1 MNTTKYMNVAALAMA
16 LLAGGAASADGTSVM
31 PVAFDSSLTG
41 KRVSVTVEVENT
53 GAYAVGNRLSLQQ
66 FDAEGRRLMEDVC
79 DPRFLTFMRPAGLRH
94 AMTVEGSIHPKTAKI
109 ELANKV
115 FGEKPEWKEC
125 ADATVK
131 IVGVKI
137 SAAPKRSANRTFFTD
152 GVDGRALDLH
162 DFRAFFF
169 PVYSRACWGQGFA
182 VKDPADLFYPAGAGT
197 VEAWIRPEWGERP
210 CTLFDAANLAPGA
223 ANAKSAKG
231 SLFVAEYDPGKRTLS
246 FALKGDDGNM
256 FAGKGTC
263 DIASGAWHHVA
274 VTFAPGG
281 EAAAFVD
288 GKKVAY
294 ASLEGYVPPKGGDQ
308 KSGPMLFAFGGGA
321 KLIRTTKRRDIPV
334 FAGALDNLRLSSVV
348 RYGGDFTP
356 ERSLGQDAQTR
367 SLFRF
372 ENEIDGVSAG
382 ADGIVEA
389 SILAGEAL
397 YPGDAKPKFEKAMP
411 FDVLNYRKVPS
422 EKDYLSLSKASR
434 RTFRLKPGETAK
446 FRLPEDAVPDFTE
459 IANNGSEVMV
469 APFVRHPDEV
479 DPRSYDTIRATI
491 GLEGLSDRQKADK
504 LFRYAIRSTDYFI
517 WQPANVTR
525 GKPWTFKHNN
535 APLRN
540 LNVYG
545 SSACGGL
552 NKVAANLFTL
562 CGDLPA
568 NTVCGYGHE
577 FEHVLFGGKARVYD
591 LSNQQHFDSLR
602 DDEPASL
609 QEIEREPSTHVRYVK
624 SADHFTRLF
633 AHSPWDSSPDY
644 GQRFF
649 MTLRPGERFRWCRRN
664 DGTFN
669 DVWSAKKG
677 RSLRHPLV
685 AAAPASCP
693 IGNAYLMNRFAPDF
707 ANGFVFYEGRAPEKE
722 YPVDFAYTVVRGEY
736 RAEGADGKP
745 RAIELSRDSGKTW
758 KEMPADADGTVRLDY
773 AVRGHYHYTVRA
785 KGGEPSRFRAMTELQ
800 MNPRVLTGL
809 ARGGENE
816 FLLTAQKGGAA
827 DVTVGWR
834 EATGPIKVS
843 GVAFAGGVPG
853 AERLVTAVDPLSGP
867 TVLGVE
873 GVAAA
878 VVEKGAIDAELK
890 DGRLVLTAR
899 DAGKPF
905 YGLVTLQGRDP
916 ASKRSL
922 SVLVGRGARLAFA
935 GDGMKGRMLEKSG
948 EKASLRFDPVGP
960 GKFMVFNLTRVPG
973 GLPHTRM
980 GARPLAQVVDPKAR
994 KVRSR
999 ISPCAGTRGANDW
1012 YKSAFGEPGLRA
1024 AYHWDYAQDPA
1035 TSYPEGAPRVFDGN
1049 GLDHVD
1055 FEMTMDYPGG
1065 IELFAAMVIPEGDH
1079 AFQGETLKT
1088 FVNLS
1093 YDPAIGRR
1101 ANGGHQ

>member
-1 MNTTKYMNVAALAMA
+1 MKNICLALAFLATA
-16 LLAGGAASADGTSVM
+16 LTALADEQSGM
-31 PVAFDSSLTG
+31 PVAFDSSLKG

-53 GAYAVGNRLSLQQ
+53 GAYAVGNRLSLHQ

-79 DPRFLTFMRPAGLRH
+79 DPRFLSFMRPAGLRH
-94 AMTVEGSIHPKTAKI
+94 AMTVEGSIHPRTAKI
-109 ELANKV
+109 ELASKV
-115 FGEKPEWKEC
+115 FGEKPAWKEC
-125 ADATVK
+125 PDAAVK

-137 SAAPKRSANRTFFTD
+137 AAAPKRSANKTFFTE

-169 PVYSRACWGQGFA
+169 PVYSRACWGQGLT
-182 VKDPADLFYPAGAGT
+182 VKDPDDLFYPAGEGT
-197 VEAWIRPEWGERP
+197 VEAWIRPEWGEGL

-223 ANAKSAKG
+223 ANAKNAKG
-231 SLFVAEYDPGKRTLS
+231 SLFRVEYDPGKRTVS
-246 FALKGDDGNM
+246 FSLKGDDGKT

-281 EAAAFVD
+281 EAAAFVG
-288 GKKVAY
+288 GKKVAS

-321 KLIRTTKRRDIPV
+321 KLIRTTRRRDIPV

-356 ERSLGQDAQTR
+356 ERSLRQDAQTR

-372 ENEIDGVSAG
+372 EDEIDGVSAG

-397 YPGDAKPKFEKAMP
+397 YPGGSKPKFEKEMP

-469 APFVRHPDEV
+469 APLVRHPGEV

-491 GLEGLSDRQKADK
+491 GLEGLTDRQKADR
-504 LFRYAIRSTDYFI
+504 LFSYAIRSTDYFI
-517 WQPANVTR
+517 WQPANVM
-525 GKPWTFKHNN
+525 KEKLWTFGHNN

-577 FEHVLFGGKARVYD
+577 FEHVLFDGKARVYD
-591 LSNQQHFDSLR
+591 LANQQYFDSLR
-602 DDEPASL
+602 DDESASL
-609 QEIEREPSTHVRYVK
+609 QEIEREPSTHVRYTK
-624 SADHFTRLF
+624 SANHFTRLF
-633 AHSPWDSSPDY
+633 AHSPWNSSPDY

-649 MTLRPGERFRWCRRN
+649 VTLKPGERFRWWRRN

-669 DVWSAKKG
+669 DVWRAKKAG
-677 RSLRHPLV
+677 GVPLRHPL
-685 AAAPASCP
+685 AAPAPASCP
-693 IGNAYLMNRFAPDF
+693 IGNAYLYNRFAPDF
-707 ANGFVFYEGRAPEKE
+707 ANGFVVYEGRALEKG
-722 YPVDFAYTVVRGEY
+722 YSVDFAYTVVRGEY

-745 RAIELSRDSGKTW
+745 RAIELSRDLGKTW
-758 KEMPADADGTVRLDY
+758 NEMPADADGTVRLDY
-773 AVRGHYHYTVRA
+773 AVRGHYNYIVRA

-809 ARGGENE
+809 ACGGENE
-816 FLLTAQKGGAA
+816 FLFTAQKGGAA

-834 EATGPIKVS
+834 EAAGPIKVS

-853 AERLVTAVDPLSGP
+853 AERLVAAVDPSSGP
-867 TVLGVE
+867 TVIDVE
-873 GVAAA
+873 GVASVA
-878 VVEKGAIDAELK
+878 VEKGALDAELK
-890 DGRLVLTAR
+890 GGRLVLSAR
-899 DAGKPF
+899 AADRPF
-905 YGLVTLQGRDP
+905 YGLVMLKGRD
-916 ASKRSL
+916 AAAKRSL
-922 SVLVGRGARLAFA
+922 AVLVGRGARLAFA
-935 GDGMKGRMLEKSG
+935 GDGMKGKMLEKAG
-948 EKASLRFDPVGP
+948 EKASLRFDPVEP
-960 GKFMVFNLTRVPG
+960 GRFMVFNLTRVPG
-973 GLPHTRM
+973 GLPHTRV

-994 KVRSR
+994 RVRNR
-999 ISPCAGTRGANDW
+999 LSPCAGTSGANDW
-1012 YKSAFGEPGLRA
+1012 YEAAFGEPGSRA

-1035 TSYPEGAPRVFDGN
+1035 TSYPNGAPRGFDGN

-1079 AFQGETLKT
+1079 AFQCETLKM
-1088 FVNLS
+1088 FINLS
-1093 YDPAIGRR
+1093 YDLTL
-1101 ANGGHQ
+1101 